1 VLEIESQQS
10 GSDPALSSI
19 WRSAMAGAL
28 ACLLL
33 SAIEWIDLNL
43 RLTPI
48 FESFWQRLAFS
59 AYFSLNLLV
68 GAAIG
73 LIVGAL
79 AVAAG
84 RLKGAIQRLM
94 ARGNRI
100 RIWHRLVAGLGVLVA
115 AAIGL
120 KQLPEFYRYA
130 MSLIREAEKI
140 EAVRLTL
147 LYHERAAS
155 YLLSFSFL
163 AGCWLMWAVARA
175 QLAAKRR
182 ALLIAALAAM
192 IAAAYY
198 ADTRIEPQLYEYS
211 FHRSMFLVGLALS
224 MTLVGLAS
232 RFLPRFRR
240 FMWLVA
246 AILFVP
252 SLAFTFYHFDR
263 DHTLK
268 TVVFYS
274 SAQLK
279 QHFKIARWVL
289 DFDRDGWSAALGGG
303 DADDRNPAVN
313 PAQKEVVGDGID
325 NNCIGG
331 DLRPEDLEA
340 WRRELLAWR
349 PAPNPNPRRFNII
362 YVFIDALRADH
373 LSAYGYPR
381 ETSPNLKR
389 LAARSVLF
397 ENAFTPAPNTFEALP
412 KFMQSNYWDA
422 HLESW
427 TAMLSRNGYD
437 CLLFP
442 RRLATL
448 LRHVK
453 GMRVVQGAKGG
464 IKQAVDAAIE
474 ILGARSKDQPFCAFI
489 YATDPHQPYKKHDE
503 FYFGPSPADLYDG
516 EVAYVD
522 FHLGRLF
529 DHLERTGLIENTM
542 IVIMSDHGESLGERG
557 VWKHSSQLYNEQM
570 RIPMIIHVPG
580 LEPRRIGDYVSSIDL
595 GATILDAVGIEQ
607 PKGSAGVSLLALMRG
622 EKFAHPPIYGEQTS
636 HEVSP
641 YVQPWQNVNPE
652 GKKYMVITQ
661 DGFKL
666 IFNREAYSFELYD
679 LKSDPREERNLY
691 HRMPD
696 KAEAMKKLLGRF
708 IDVLV
713 VSRPPD
719 ADESQYT
726 FGAGREPKEEL

>member
-1 VLEIESQQS
+1 MLEIESRKAQKAS
-10 GSDPALSSI
+10 RWIVPALSSLG
-19 WRSAMAGAL
+19 RQAAAGAL

-33 SAIEWIDLNL
+33 GAIEWVDLNL
-43 RLTPI
+43 RLTPML
-48 FESFWQRLAFS
+48 ESFSQRLALS
-59 AYFSLNLLV
+59 AYFSLNLLN

-73 LIVGAL
+73 LIVGISA
-79 AVAAG
+79 AAAG
-84 RLKGAIQRLM
+84 RLKSAIEKLIGVRPS
-94 ARGNRI
+94 
-100 RIWHRLVAGLGVLVA
+100 HRLAAGLGVLVA
-115 AAIGL
+115 AAILL
-120 KQLPEFYRYA
+120 KQIPEFHRYA
-130 MSLIREAEKI
+130 ISLIREAEKI
-140 EAVRLTL
+140 DAVRLTL

-155 YLLSFSFL
+155 YLLSFGFL
-163 AGCWLMWAVARA
+163 AGCWLMWALARA
-175 QLAAKRR
+175 RLTKKKRMIC
-182 ALLIAALAAM
+182 IAILAAM
-192 IAAAYY
+192 IAIAYY

-211 FHRSMFLVGLALS
+211 FHRSMFLVSLALS
-224 MTLVGLAS
+224 MLLVGLAS
-232 RFLPRFRR
+232 RSFPKPRAA
-240 FMWLVA
+240 WAAAA
-246 AILFVP
+246 AILLLF

-263 DHTLK
+263 DHALK
-268 TVVFYS
+268 TAVFYR

-303 DADDRNPAVN
+303 DADDWNPAVN
-313 PAQKEVVGDGID
+313 PGQKEIPGDGID

-331 DLRPEDLEA
+331 DLRQEDLEA

-349 PAPNPNPRRFNII
+349 PAPNPHPKRFNII
-362 YVFIDALRADH
+362 YVFVDALRADR

-381 ETSPNLKR
+381 ETSPNLKK
-389 LAARSVLF
+389 LAARSSLF

-427 TAMLSRNGYD
+427 TAALARNGYN

-442 RRLATL
+442 RRLTTL

-453 GMRVVQGAKGG
+453 GMKVVHGAKGG

-474 ILGARSKDQPFCAFI
+474 ILGAGDEPFCAFI

-503 FYFGPSPADLYDG
+503 FYFGPSPSDLYDG

-529 DHLERTGLIENTM
+529 DHLEKTGLIENTM

-580 LEPRRIGDYVSSIDL
+580 LEPRRISAYVSSIDL

-607 PKGSAGVSLLALMRG
+607 PKESAGVSLLPLMRG
-622 EKFAHPPIYGEQTS
+622 ERFIHPPIYGEQTS

-679 LKSDPREERNLY
+679 LKADPREEHNLY

-726 FGAGREPKEEL
+726 FGVGREPKEEL